1 MPPLFGVGLEK
12 SVVFGTFH
20 NTIKIIPHNTFSEN
34 QRICLAGAA
43 SGFAASFIVSPF
55 ERLKI

>member
-1 MPPLFGVGLEK
+1 MGLEK

-20 NTIKIIPHNTFSEN
+20 NTKMALPQSMSEQQKIA
-34 QRICLAGAA
+34 LAGAA
-43 SGFAASFIVSPF
+43 SGFAASFIVSPY